1 MRAMR
6 STQLDLQQ
14 YDTDK
19 VRNGYLPWYDAA
31 IGDAWPRVTAVLELG
46 VHHGGSVQL
55 WRDYFPNARIIG
67 IDAEISGARI
77 ADPTRIELFQGRQDD
92 AEFLNDVA
100 SRVDG
105 FDLIIDDASH
115 IGKLSVASFRA
126 LYPHLK
132 TGGLYVIED
141 WATGYLGEWPDGKK
155 PSRWRARSHEAGMV
169 GWIKR
174 LIDDE
179 VRGRLAEMT
188 ITPGVVVI
196 RKPL

>member
-31 IGDAWPRVTAVLELG
+31 IGDAWPG

-55 WRDYFPNARIIG
+55 WRDYFPSARIAG
-67 IDAEISGARI
+67 IDADIRGAQI

-92 AEFLNDVA
+92 TAFLNNVA
-100 SRVDG
+100 SRIAPEG
-105 FDLIIDDASH
+105 FDFIIDDASH
-115 IGKLSVASFRA
+115 LRKPSEASFRA

-132 TGGLYVIED
+132 PGGWYAIED
-141 WATGYLGEWPDGKK
+141 WATGYLGDWPDGKK
-155 PSRWRARSHEAGMV
+155 PSRWRSRSHEAGMV

-174 LIDDE
+174 LIDEE

-188 ITPGVVVI
+188 ITAGVVVV
-196 RKPL
+196 RKP

>member
-1 MRAMR
+1 MRSPMRKRTEGRSAGLASGHGATMRAMR

-19 VRNGYLPWYDAA
+19 VRNGSLPWYDAA

-55 WRDYFPNARIIG
+55 WRGYFPHARIIG
-67 IDAEISGARI
+67 IDADIRGARI

-92 AEFLNDVA
+92 AAFLHDIA
-100 SRVDG
+100 SRVAPEG

-115 IGKLSVASFRA
+115 VRKPSEASFRA

-132 TGGLYVIED
+132 PGGWYAIED
-141 WATGYLGEWPDGKK
+141 WAT
-155 PSRWRARSHEAGMV
+155 
-169 GWIKR
+169 
-174 LIDDE
+174 
-179 VRGRLAEMT
+179 
-188 ITPGVVVI
+188 
-196 RKPL
+196 